1 MALKIKIGKI
11 GLLDMLKFKK
21 MPEVR
26 EAHIA
31 QTPADPLP
39 KAYASNAKAA
49 LYHPRCQEVILS
61 EIIPNGSD
69 TKTLVFK
76 SASGAP
82 LAPFRAGQYISPG
95 LQIGDVKTTR
105 AYSLSSSPALAFQ
118 GIYHIAVKENPGG
131 FVAPYIH
138 ENWQV
143 GQKLTISSPEGHL
156 YYEPIRDSKKVIA
169 LAGGAG
175 ITPFMSM
182 ACAIRDGVEDFD
194 LTILFGSRKEEGIV
208 YRKELDEIC
217 AACDKVH
224 VVHVLS
230 DEEKEGFE
238 HGFITGAL
246 IEKYAAG
253 EEVSVFMCGPQ
264 AMYNF
269 VDGELAKLGYDEKH
283 VRHEIFGAV
292 KEPWTL
298 PGYPAE
304 AKGQTFQLTVKQC
317 GQVYVIPAS
326 ADEPLLIAI
335 ERAGIAAPSLCRS
348 GECGWCRSRM
358 TAGQVFI
365 PQKGDGRRYADV
377 MYGYIHPCGSFPISD
392 VELEVPGEYL
402 N

>member
-82 LAPFRAGQYISPG
+82 LAPFRAGQYISLG

-194 LTILFGSRKEEGIV
+194 LTILFGSRTEDGIV
-208 YRKELDEIC
+208 YKKELDEVC

-230 DEEKEGFE
+230 DEEKEGYE
-238 HGFITGAL
+238 HGFLTAEL
-246 IEKYAAG
+246 IAKYAPQG
-253 EEVSVFMCGPQ
+253 DYSVFLCGPK
-264 AMYNF
+264 AMYAF
-269 VDGELAKLGYDEKH
+269 ADAELAKLNLK
-283 VRHEIFGAV
+283 RRRIR
-292 KEPWTL
+292 KELAGEYGDPTADTA
-298 PGYPAE
+298 YPADAAGKTYNITVIVRGE
-304 AKGQTFQLTVKQC
+304 SQT
-317 GQVYVIPAS
+317 IPCR
-326 ADEPLLIAI
+326 ADQTLLDAL
-335 ERAGIAAPSLCRS
+335 EKAGIRAPSHCRS
-348 GECGWCRSRM
+348 GECGWCHSRLVS
-358 TAGQVFI
+358 GDVYI
-365 PQKGDGRRYADV
+365 PEDTDGRRAADKKF
-377 MYGYIHPCGSFPISD
+377 GWIHPCCSYPITD
-392 VELEVPGEYL
+392 VTLDVPVIG
-402 N
+402 